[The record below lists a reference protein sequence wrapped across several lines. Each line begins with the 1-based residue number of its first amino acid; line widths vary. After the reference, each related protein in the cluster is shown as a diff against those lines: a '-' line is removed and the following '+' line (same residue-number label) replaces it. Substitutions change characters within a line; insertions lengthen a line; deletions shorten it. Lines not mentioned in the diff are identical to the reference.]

1 LIPVAERLLPQEDLR
16 GGVVDQGWLVFWVI
30 VLALAAG
37 LIYGVACFIWPY
49 RDCRK
54 CKGGGKF
61 RSPSG
66 KAWRRCR
73 RCKGSGSRVRLGRRV
88 WTKAGI
94 AKNKLVG

>member
-1 LIPVAERLLPQEDLR
+1 
-16 GGVVDQGWLVFWVI
+16 VDQSWLVFWV
-30 VLALAAG
+30 VLAVTVWAFG
-37 LIYGVACFIWPY
+37 YGIACFIWPY
-49 RDCRK
+49 KDCGK

-73 RCKGSGSRVRLGRRV
+73 RCKGSGSRVRLGRRA

-94 AKNKLVG
+94 AKDKLVG